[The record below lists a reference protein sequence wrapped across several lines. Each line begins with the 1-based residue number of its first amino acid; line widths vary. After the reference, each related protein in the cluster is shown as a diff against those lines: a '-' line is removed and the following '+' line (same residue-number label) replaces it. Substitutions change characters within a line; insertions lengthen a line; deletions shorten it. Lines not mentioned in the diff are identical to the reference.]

1 VSRVAAAFA
10 ASLAL
15 LAAAAPARA
24 GDPIMALSDVRAGM
38 ACTALT
44 VVKGTAVTSFD
55 VTIEDVVAGDPA
67 TRGPRLLVRV
77 SGPAVDA
84 TGVGPG
90 FSGSPIYCPGAD
102 GIPRVAGAI
111 SESVGEYGGKVV
123 LATPIQAILGE
134 PVDPPAAARAA
145 PALLRSARPM
155 AAPLSIGGL
164 STPVARF
171 VRRAAAKAG
180 RTVYT
185 VPLAPRAAAPAPP
198 LQPGSAMAVGLA
210 SGDITAGAVG
220 TVAYVDGDRVWAFG
234 HPFDSVGRRDLFLQA
249 AYVYTVVN
257 NPLGTEDAST
267 YKLAAPAADIGT
279 LTADGANAVAG
290 HLGTLPDRFPLR
302 IVAHDQDMQRVQT
315 TSVQLADENPIGLP
329 TGSSA
334 LSAVGPMALAESAYA
349 ILGSAPARVSGSMCL
364 RFVVRDHRRPM
375 RFCNTYVGGGAG
387 EDLAGAPLV
396 ADFGEAVA
404 LIDAYD
410 VAPLHLTGVEADVKL
425 RRGLLQALLVS
436 ARGPRHVRQGSTVR
450 LRVTLRRVRGGLVHR
465 TIAVHVPRH
474 QRRGTYDLTLT
485 GTPSDQ
491 LDASQT
497 GDVAVDLSDVL
508 DASGDAASDP
518 PTSVDDLADRIAA
531 IHRYDGVTASFRRP
545 GDDPSGDGPSG
556 RPAYRDPQLRISGSA
571 SVSVRV
577 VSARR

>member
-1 VSRVAAAFA
+1 VPRAAAALA

-38 ACTALT
+38 ACTGYS
-44 VVKGTAVTSFD
+44 VIKGTAISSFA
-55 VTIEDVVAGDPA
+55 VTIEDVVSGAANGDA
-67 TRGPRLLVRV
+67 QASPRLLVKV

-90 FSGSPIYCPGAD
+90 FSGSPIYCPGDD

-111 SESVGEYGGKVV
+111 SESLGQYGGTVV
-123 LATPIQAILGE
+123 LATPIEAILGE

-145 PALLRSARPM
+145 PALLRSARPL

-164 STPVARF
+164 ATPVARV

-185 VPLAPRAAAPAPP
+185 VPLAPRAAGPAPP

-234 HPFDSVGRRDLFLQA
+234 HPFDSAGRRDLFLQD

-267 YKLAAPAADIGT
+267 YKLAAPGADVGT
-279 LTADGANAVAG
+279 LTSDGINAVAG

-302 IVAHDQDMQRVQT
+302 IVARDEDTNRVQT
-315 TSVQLADENPIGLP
+315 TAVQLADENAIGLP
-329 TGSSA
+329 SGSSA
-334 LSAVGPMALAESAYA
+334 LSAIGPMALAESAYS
-349 ILGSAPARVSGSMCL
+349 ILGSAPARVSGSMCV
-364 RFVVRDHRRPM
+364 RFAVEGRRRPM

-387 EDLAGAPLV
+387 QDLAGAPLV
-396 ADFGEAVA
+396 ADLGEAVA

-410 VAPLHLTGVEADVKL
+410 VAPLRLTGVDADVKL
-425 RRGLLQALLVS
+425 RRGLLQAFLLS
-436 ARGPRHVRQGSTVR
+436 ASGPHRVRQGSTVH
-450 LRVTLRRVRGGLVHR
+450 LRITARRVRGGLLHR
-465 TIAVHVPRH
+465 TIAVHVPRN
-474 QRRGTYDLTLT
+474 QRRGSYDLTLT
-485 GTPSDQ
+485 GTPTDEVSSDG
-491 LDASQT
+491 SS
-497 GDVAVDLSDVL
+497 DVSVDLSNVL
-508 DASGDAASDP
+508 DLTGESSTNP
-518 PTSVDDLADRIAA
+518 PTSLDDLADRIAA

-545 GDDPSGDGPSG
+545 GEGPGDGPPE
-556 RPAYRDPQLRISGSA
+556 RPAYRDPRLRITGSA
-571 SVSVRV
+571 SVRVRV
-577 VSARR
+577 VGG